1 MNDEAKRPPQFLPL
15 IVGVMGCPEDGE
27 IIEKAAQMYL
37 SGDPKAGRWMSQQV
51 VQAARARKEGK
62 KGSAGPGLACPKR
75 ALLAL
80 AVWRQVTLHPVLGA
94 FFFIGVPCLGV
105 WHSIKWLLSFIN

>member
-1 MNDEAKRPPQFLPL
+1 MTEEAKRPAQFLPL
-15 IVGVMGCPEDGE
+15 ITGVMGCTEDGE

-37 SGDPKAGRWMSQQV
+37 SGNPDAGRWMTRQV
-51 VQAARARKEGK
+51 MQAAKNPAAPR
-62 KGSAGPGLACPKR
+62 LACPKR

-80 AVWRQVTLHPVLGA
+80 AVWRQVTLHPVLSA
-94 FFFIGVPCLGV
+94 FFLIGVPLLGA